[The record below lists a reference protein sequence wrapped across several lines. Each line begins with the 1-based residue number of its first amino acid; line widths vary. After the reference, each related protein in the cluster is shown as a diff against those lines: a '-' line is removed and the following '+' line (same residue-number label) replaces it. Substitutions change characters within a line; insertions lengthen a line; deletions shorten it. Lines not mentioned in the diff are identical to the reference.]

1 MGESKYQHMY
11 AILCEAASDSIDLL
25 AAGQA
30 DAAAEQLKTALEEA
44 EECYISAE

>member
-1 MGESKYQHMY
+1 MEEKIFQHMY
-11 AILCEAASDSIDLL
+11 AILCEAASNSIDLL
-25 AAGQA
+25 AAGRA

>member
-1 MGESKYQHMY
+1 MEESRYQHMY
-11 AILCEAASDSIDLL
+11 AILCEAASNSIDLL
-25 AAGQA
+25 AAGRA